1 MSGKLGEYCYTSDL
15 GSTVTKSFCSICG
28 SPVCGRNSRISN
40 YVTITLG
47 SLDNAQELDVQV
59 VIFDREK
66 QHWDQL
72 GESVSVYEAQPEF
85 TPKE

>member
-1 MSGKLGEYCYTSDL
+1 
-15 GSTVTKSFCSICG
+15 
-28 SPVCGRNSRISN
+28 
-40 YVTITLG
+40 VTITLG